1 MPAGA
6 GECRLWQD
14 RYSPKTRSL
23 VKLKVVTFGN
33 GDAWPVIKGRPFRRV
48 SDPEGK
54 SCSQNSSG
62 GPWRPRRVM
71 D

>member
-1 MPAGA
+1 MPTGA
-6 GECRLWQD
+6 GEYRLWQD

-48 SDPEGK
+48 F
-54 SCSQNSSG
+54 
-62 GPWRPRRVM
+62 
-71 D
+71 